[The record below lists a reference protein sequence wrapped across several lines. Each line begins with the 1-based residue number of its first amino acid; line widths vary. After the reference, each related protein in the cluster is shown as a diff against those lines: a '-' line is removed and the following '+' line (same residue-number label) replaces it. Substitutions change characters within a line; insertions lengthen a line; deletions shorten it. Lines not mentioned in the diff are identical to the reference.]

1 MPENVGKK
9 TESSI
14 DAAID
19 TSFIAG
25 EALRF
30 IRQNGVSV
38 TEFAEK
44 IAKFQRA
51 HVSIILNHPVPIE
64 KCRFASKL
72 MHSYCLT
79 IRLFCIWISMYLIF
93 LEMTLKET
101 FIVEQL
107 HGLN

>member
-1 MPENVGKK
+1 MAENVGKK

-14 DAAID
+14 DVAID
-19 TSFIAG
+19 TPFIAG

-64 KCRFASKL
+64 KCRLVSKS
-72 MHSYCLT
+72 MHS
-79 IRLFCIWISMYLIF
+79 
-93 LEMTLKET
+93 
-101 FIVEQL
+101 
-107 HGLN
+107 